1 MSQTK
6 VGTDRQNLAG
16 TGNMAE
22 NQQISFTKEEPGTT
36 GGVFSC
42 LQRAEEGEEHVF
54 RHFLWYKVN

>member
-1 MSQTK
+1 
-6 VGTDRQNLAG
+6 
-16 TGNMAE
+16 MAE

-54 RHFLWYKVN
+54 WHFLWYKVN